1 MEMTID
7 IQAFLPPRAKRSD
20 PAPMTLADEAHYWFL
35 WPLIDA
41 LRASHGKY
49 VDLYGDVDFR
59 SSEIP
64 LLEKLI
70 ADARESLSSQPEKW
84 QQACGATQGHG
95 PSREV
100 LKTVRRI
107 DVVEWL
113 NRLSALAAATREGG
127 GTIQFLGD

>member
-1 MEMTID
+1 MTID
-7 IQAFLPPRAKRSD
+7 IRAFLPPLAKGPD
-20 PAPMTLADEAHYWFL
+20 PPPMTLEDEAHYWFL

-70 ADARESLSSQPEKW
+70 ADARESLSSQPEEW
-84 QQACGATQGHG
+84 QQSCGTTQGPG
-95 PSREV
+95 RSREV
-100 LKTVRRI
+100 LKVVRRV

-113 NRLSALAAATREGG
+113 DRLSALAATAREGG
-127 GTIQFLGD
+127 GTIQFFGD